1 MLLTYFNAAKNTIY
15 FPLEQSHVCVLTLPL
30 GDHLEAPPPAAAV
43 PDANWCPSVADADD
57 VAPPGPAIADAAALA
72 LATTAVEVLLP
83 VAVPAVVLPT
93 LEALLP
99 LLPAL
104 LPPTVW
110 LKFID
115 EQPTLRGRRVH
126 VLDWRVPSLKIFTI
140 KRKLHWLIGLD
151 WIGTVRFGLDRF
163 GLVWRRSYC
172 CCVDEID
179 YDCGSPKNN
188 GAGCA
193 DSILPLR
200 LRVTWK

>member
-1 MLLTYFNAAKNTIY
+1 MLLTYFHIAKNTIY

-163 GLVWRRSYC
+163 GLVWFGLASVVLLLC
-172 CCVDEID
+172 WWDW
-179 YDCGSPKNN
+179 
-188 GAGCA
+188 
-193 DSILPLR
+193 LR
-200 LRVTWK
+200 LRVAKEQRSRMCR